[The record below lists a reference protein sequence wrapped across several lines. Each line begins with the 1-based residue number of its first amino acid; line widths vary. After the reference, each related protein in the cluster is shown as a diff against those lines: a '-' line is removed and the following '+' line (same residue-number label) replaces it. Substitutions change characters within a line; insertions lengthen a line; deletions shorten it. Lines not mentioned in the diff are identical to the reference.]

1 MVQKRST
8 DNRLIVSVAL
18 LFAFCGICTLFD
30 VSPLLGCMSMGMV
43 YINCSDD
50 ERLFKQ
56 LNYFSPPILLLFF
69 VRSGLNFDLAALFS
83 PSGSVG
89 NVSLLTVG
97 VLYFLIR
104 ILGKYAGAF
113 LGCIAV
119 KKERSV
125 RNYLGLALIPQAG
138 VAIGLAAM
146 GARTLGGEVGR
157 ALETIVLASSVLYE
171 LIGPACAKLS
181 LYLSHSYSVKL
192 EELVPE
198 PLSEDAAV
206 PPTEI
211 ERLIARIHAIQ
222 AELPIHEEPDREN
235 EMAFSEAAEEHYD
248 RMMAA
253 LPCRRERRV
262 FRQ

>member
-1 MVQKRST
+1 
-8 DNRLIVSVAL
+8 
-18 LFAFCGICTLFD
+18 
-30 VSPLLGCMSMGMV
+30 MSMGMV

-125 RNYLGLALIPQAG
+125 RNYLSLAHAG
-138 VAIGLAAM
+138 PI
-146 GARTLGGEVGR
+146 
-157 ALETIVLASSVLYE
+157 SS
-171 LIGPACAKLS
+171 
-181 LYLSHSYSVKL
+181 
-192 EELVPE
+192 
-198 PLSEDAAV
+198 
-206 PPTEI
+206 
-211 ERLIARIHAIQ
+211 
-222 AELPIHEEPDREN
+222 
-235 EMAFSEAAEEHYD
+235 
-248 RMMAA
+248 
-253 LPCRRERRV
+253 
-262 FRQ
+262 